1 MGKEYW
7 WRLKYKDEIEKYD
20 ISILRQ
26 RIYKNTAFKL
36 EIYCDFQREKLRF
49 NENTMR
55 VEYDGQ
61 EFKLLKRWETSGGRK
76 NFDVH
81 VRIKDRKYVELI
93 PDRDMTSQ

>member
-1 MGKEYW
+1 
-7 WRLKYKDEIEKYD
+7 
-20 ISILRQ
+20 
-26 RIYKNTAFKL
+26 
-36 EIYCDFQREKLRF
+36 
-49 NENTMR
+49 MR

-93 PDRDMTSQ
+93 PDRDMTP